1 MRLQVTID
9 ANDPHELVH
18 FWAQAL
24 GYHEEHNDDF
34 VRQMITAGNIGE
46 DDVVEVRGNLQ
57 FRDGAACTDPEGL
70 RPRLYF
76 QLVPEAKAAKNRL
89 HLDLQ
94 YGREERDAQ
103 VERLQALGAS
113 RLYEGHQGPH
123 SWITMRDPEGNEF
136 CVS

>member
-1 MRLQVTID
+1 
-9 ANDPHELVH
+9 
-18 FWAQAL
+18 
-24 GYHEEHNDDF
+24 
-34 VRQMITAGNIGE
+34 MITAGNIGE
-46 DDVVEVRGNLQ
+46 EDVVEVRGHLQ
-57 FRDGAACTDPEGL
+57 FRDGAACTDPEEL

-103 VERLQALGAS
+103 VARLEELGAT

>member
-9 ANDPHELVH
+9 AKDPHQLVH

-24 GYHEEHNDDF
+24 GYREEHN
-34 VRQMITAGNIGE
+34 VRQMIAAGNIGE
-46 DDVVEVRGNLQ
+46 DDVVEVRGHLQ

-103 VERLQALGAS
+103 VARLEDLGAS
-113 RLYEGHQGPH
+113 RLYEGQQGPH